1 MNSTPSPKKHSPM
14 EVEIDYFM
22 SEYPELTREEII
34 DILEIYVIYNDEA
47 S

>member
-1 MNSTPSPKKHSPM
+1 MQSPSQPLVT
-14 EVEIDYFM
+14 EEEINYFVG
-22 SEYPELTREEII
+22 EFPELTREEII